1 MKYKEFVDWCNRR
14 ACDGRWGM
22 DSAKLCIE
30 IVRQVHALPF
40 WRRER
45 TWQKI
50 NSALHIEKK
59 VVKPINR
66 MIAKRYGRRADE

>member
-1 MKYKEFVDWCNRR
+1 MKYKQFVDWCNRR

-22 DSAKLCIE
+22 DTAKMCIE
-30 IVRQVHALPF
+30 IVRQVNAQPF

-50 NSALHIEKK
+50 NLEFFVEEK
-59 VVKPINR
+59 VVNPINR
-66 MIAKRYGRRADE
+66 MILKRYGMEG